1 MKFPLSALLL
11 LFSTTSFSQ
20 TSEVPTPSPAGNSV
34 SASNAGDSAAA
45 MPALLDQLQTT
56 GSQAAQDIGHLHI
69 EKWKANPAA
78 KSAAQADAE
87 SVQRNL
93 TTALP
98 GLIAAVRTAPDDVG
112 AQFKLYRN
120 LNALYDVFG
129 TVTEATRVF
138 GQKGE
143 YETLSQQ
150 LQVMGSARRKLGEE
164 LEQLTRTNQGELDR
178 MRAQIRDQQ
187 EQLEAAKAA
196 AAEARKELLVAQ
208 TEPPKKPAS
217 KKKAVAK
224 KPLPASTGPSSG
236 SSSSNPSNQ
245 TGSVAPAPKG

>member
-1 MKFPLSALLL
+1 
-11 LFSTTSFSQ
+11 
-20 TSEVPTPSPAGNSV
+20 
-34 SASNAGDSAAA
+34 
-45 MPALLDQLQTT
+45 MPAILEQLQTT
-56 GSQAAQDIGHLHI
+56 GSQAARDIGQLHI

-78 KSAAQADAE
+78 KSAAQTDAE

-120 LNALYDVFG
+120 LNALCDVFG

-150 LQVMGSARRKLGEE
+150 LRVMGSARRKLGEE
-164 LEQLTRTNQGELDR
+164 LEQLTATNQGELNR

-196 AAEARKELLVAQ
+196 AAEARKELPVAQ

-224 KPLPASTGPSSG
+224 KPVPASTGPSSG